1 MDAVL
6 FSLKR
11 AFHLSVA
18 AGLKLTRPFGLT
30 PARFDLLYALDG
42 DGMGSVGRQ
51 CFLRHRLGVSAP
63 TVSRMVTSLEELGLV
78 ERLRDAKG
86 KSCGLRLT
94 EAGKRRLARAKL
106 VLIDRGAAWRMV
118 RALWPRRVGHT
129 VIEPAAAN
137 SRAAAA
143 DNLAIIHE
151 LVRSLRRARKTLY
164 DRAYLEY
171 RPFVSRARRELGP
184 EGAIVPQ
191 RAAIAE
197 LGLGGSCFRQ
207 PAAVAQHEA

>member
-1 MDAVL
+1 VL

-18 AGLKLTRPFGLT
+18 AGLLLTRPFGLT

-42 DGMGSVGRQ
+42 DGMGAAGRQ

-86 KSCGLRLT
+86 NSCGVRLT
-94 EAGKRRLARAKL
+94 DAGKRRLAQAKL

-118 RALWPRRVGHT
+118 RLLWPRKVGHRAL
-129 VIEPAAAN
+129 EPAAAN
-137 SRAAAA
+137 ARAASA
-143 DNLAIIHE
+143 DNLATIYE
-151 LVRSLRRARKTLY
+151 LVRVLKRVRRTLY

-184 EGAIVPQ
+184 EGAIVPMPNYL
-191 RAAIAE
+191 R
-197 LGLGGSCFRQ
+197 RQ
-207 PAAVAQHEA
+207 FLTTQPQTLSSPILVKP